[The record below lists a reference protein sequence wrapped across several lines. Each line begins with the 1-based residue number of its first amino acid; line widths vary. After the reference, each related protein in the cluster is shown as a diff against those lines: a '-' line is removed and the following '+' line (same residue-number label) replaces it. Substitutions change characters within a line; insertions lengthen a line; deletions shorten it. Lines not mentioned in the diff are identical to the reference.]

1 MKKQIVVLGW
11 IAVVLFCSSSF
22 ANAQDQREMSR
33 QAEAKKQEMLEKAQQ
48 EKAEAL
54 REKEETLREIKSDRQ
69 KLTTA
74 VEALKAENAALE
86 NRQTELEGRI
96 TELDTREKE
105 LAAAAKEMSSEI
117 RELVGFVR
125 VNAADLEA
133 VFRQSPQSAL
143 IPDRSQFADEIR
155 EEKKFPDME
164 DIENMVGLLF
174 DEIGMSGQVRMQKGT
189 IVDRDGAEVE
199 AEILVLGNFTAAY
212 RHEGEVGFLIFS
224 DASQR
229 FFALSKLPPKKVQR
243 RMVAY
248 MDGASDDVPM
258 DISRGGALRQL
269 THELTLLEQIPKGGP
284 IVWPILGIL
293 GLGLLI
299 VLERLLFLTIYST
312 NADKF
317 MKKVSE
323 QISQGRW
330 EECKNYCMKLK
341 RKAVTKVI
349 MAGVEARD
357 LDRYDMENALQE
369 RILREIPRLER
380 FLSTL
385 GVLAGIAP
393 LLGLLGT
400 VAGMI
405 DTFHVITYFGT
416 GDPRMMSGGISEAL
430 VTTML
435 GLSAAI
441 PLMLCHTLLSRKV
454 DNIISQMEEKAVA
467 YVNTVYACKCDATAN
482 ANAN

>member
-1 MKKQIVVLGW
+1 MKYSTFVFALT
-11 IAVVLFCSSSF
+11 LFMASGPCSLLWG
-22 ANAQDQREMSR
+22 QDQRAMSLEAEAQKQR
-33 QAEAKKQEMLEKAQQ
+33 MLQQAEH

-54 REKEETLREIKSDRQ
+54 REKQEALERIKSD
-69 KLTTA
+69 KGALTSA
-74 VEALKAENAALE
+74 VEDLKAKAEGLE
-86 NRQTELEGRI
+86 AERAELEKQLA
-96 TELDTREKE
+96 ELAEQEKE
-105 LAAAAKEMSSEI
+105 LSVAAQDMSAEI

-125 VNAADLEA
+125 VNAADLETL
-133 VFRQSPQSAL
+133 FHQSPQSAL
-143 IPDRSQFADEIR
+143 LPDRAQFADAIGD
-155 EEKKFPDME
+155 EKKFPDME
-164 DIENMVGLLF
+164 DIEEMARLLF
-174 DEIGMSGQVRMQKGT
+174 DEIRMAGEVRVRQGT
-189 IVDRDGAEVE
+189 IVDRNGSEVE
-199 AEILVLGNFTAAY
+199 ADILMLGNFTAAY
-212 RHEGEVGFLIFS
+212 RHGGETGFLLFS

-229 FFALSKLPPKKVQR
+229 FFALSKLPPRKTQQQLA
-243 RMVAY
+243 AY
-248 MDGASDDVPM
+248 LDGTAADVPM

-269 THELTLLEQIPKGGP
+269 THELTLAEQVPKGGP
-284 IVWPILGIL
+284 IVWPILAIL
-293 GLGLLI
+293 GLGFLI
-299 VLERLLFLTIYST
+299 VLERMFFLSRYST

-317 MKKVSE
+317 MRSVE
-323 QISQGRW
+323 ARISAGQWDQCRA
-330 EECKNYCMKLK
+330 ECLK
-341 RKAVTKVI
+341 RKSKSVPKVI
-349 MAGVEARD
+349 LAGLDARN
-357 LDRYDMENALQE
+357 LERYDMENALQE

-454 DNIISQMEEKAVA
+454 DNLISQMEEKAVA
-467 YVNTVYACKCDATAN
+467 FVNTVFASRKCAETAYAN
-482 ANAN
+482 